1 MSTSFESLAV
11 LLVLLP
17 GFLASLIYNALQERR
32 EVSGFRPFMEA
43 LAFAFV
49 IQSLLLAFGEPL
61 PLTPVS
67 QDGRIVGVL
76 LGARALATSAA
87 LAVMLPAGLSGLV
100 ERDLLLP
107 VLRRLGVTSRT
118 GRASAWLDAFAR
130 QRAHVTIHFHD
141 GFRVMGWP
149 LVYSDSPDEGMIYL
163 QDPAWVSE
171 DDRSHPMNVDGLFV
185 CNRAEIRFL
194 TFSEVRKRS

>member
-1 MSTSFESLAV
+1 MNTSFESLAV

-17 GFLASLIYNALQERR
+17 GFLASLVYSALQERR
-32 EVSGFRPFMEA
+32 EASGFRQFMEA
-43 LAFAFV
+43 LGFSLV
-49 IQSLLLAFGEPL
+49 IQIFLLALGEPL
-61 PLTPVS
+61 PFAPLS
-67 QDGRIVGVL
+67 QDGRVIGVL
-76 LGARALATSAA
+76 FGTKALTISSA
-87 LAVMLPAGLSGLV
+87 LAVLLPAGLSGMV

-107 VLRRLGVTSRT
+107 WLRRLGVTSRT

-130 QRAHVTIHFHD
+130 QRAHVTIHFRD
-141 GFRVMGWP
+141 GFRVIGWP

-171 DDRSHPMNVDGLFV
+171 DDQVHPMNVDGLFV